1 MAEDNRSKK
10 TFVAGAALLGLA
22 GIVVKVLGVFF
33 RVPLANIIGAEG
45 MGIYGVAYPI
55 YILML
60 TISSSGLPTA
70 ISRMIA
76 ERRSVGQYYEAYRVF
91 KVSFKVMLGLG
102 LATGIILFV
111 FAPVITGIQK
121 EPEAVMALRATA
133 PALVLCPI
141 MSCYRGFFQGQKAD
155 AGSIVRD
162 GITVATTTSG
172 GGLGEGQVTVEY
184 LASIIA
190 LDDQGADTPASN
202 STIYAAPK
210 TDLYYDD
217 YYSVDGLGMTIDS
230 IDVPTKAGWTFT
242 GYFTEPHGQG
252 TKCIDRDGTFVPGAY
267 QVGTTTLYAS
277 WKLAVT
283 FDDNGEMTR
292 VERFYTPW
300 Q

>member
-102 LATGIILFV
+102 
-111 FAPVITGIQK
+111 P
-121 EPEAVMALRATA
+121 RA
-133 PALVLCPI
+133 
-141 MSCYRGFFQGQKAD
+141 SYF
-155 AGSIVRD
+155 S
-162 GITVATTTSG
+162 
-172 GGLGEGQVTVEY
+172 
-184 LASIIA
+184 
-190 LDDQGADTPASN
+190 
-202 STIYAAPK
+202 
-210 TDLYYDD
+210 
-217 YYSVDGLGMTIDS
+217 YS
-230 IDVPTKAGWTFT
+230 
-242 GYFTEPHGQG
+242 
-252 TKCIDRDGTFVPGAY
+252 R
-267 QVGTTTLYAS
+267 
-277 WKLAVT
+277 
-283 FDDNGEMTR
+283 R
-292 VERFYTPW
+292 
-300 Q
+300 